1 MLSIKQQ
8 TEIITD
14 CQPGKIPT
22 DIHQYSHPVV
32 LKGLVKHWEL
42 VEIGLESAQKSVDYL
57 KSFYNGK
64 PVFAY
69 FGAPEIEGKYAYNE
83 NATKLNYESKKAKV
97 DEVLELIIQH
107 LYEPQPPSYYI
118 ASNVIDTNFPGLT
131 QENNL
136 HIPVAKK
143 QVATEPPVASI
154 WIGNKSIARCHY
166 DASDN
171 IACVVSG
178 KRRFITF
185 PPDQIANLYPGPLA
199 PTPGGPVITMVD
211 LHNPDFEKYPKIKE
225 ALAHG
230 QVAELEPG
238 DAIYIPSM
246 WWHQVEALSPYNIL
260 VNYWWSDAEKYMG
273 AAMNVLYHAMLSLRD
288 KPAHEKAGWKHVFD
302 YYIFGEGEQPTEHL
316 PPEAQG
322 FLGPMNEIMS
332 RQLRSMLINK
342 LNR

>member
-1 MLSIKQQ
+1 MLSISKQ
-8 TEIITD
+8 TEVITH
-14 CQPGKIPT
+14 CQPGEIPN
-22 DIHQYSHPVV
+22 DIHQCQHPVV
-32 LKGLVKHWEL
+32 LKGLVKHWKL
-42 VEIGLESAQKSVDYL
+42 VEVGLQSPQRSVDYL

-69 FGAPEIEGKYAYNE
+69 FGEPAIEGKYAYND
-83 NATKLNYESKKAKV
+83 NATELNYESKKARV
-97 DEVLELIIQH
+97 DEVLALIIEH
-107 LYEPQPPSYYI
+107 LYDQQPPSYYI
-118 ASNVIDTNFPGLT
+118 ASNVIDANFPGLGE
-131 QENNL
+131 ENNL
-136 HIPVAKK
+136 HIPITSKSS
-143 QVATEPPVASI
+143 ATESPVASI
-154 WIGNKSIARCHY
+154 WIGNRSIARCHY

-211 LHNPDFEKYPKIKE
+211 LHNPDFEKYPKVKH
-225 ALAHG
+225 ALAVG

-246 WWHQVEALSPYNIL
+246 WWHQVEALSSYNIL

-288 KPAHEKAGWKHVFD
+288 KPAHEKAGWKHIFD

-322 FLGPMNEIMS
+322 FLAPMDDVMS
-332 RQLRSMLINK
+332 RQLRAMLINK